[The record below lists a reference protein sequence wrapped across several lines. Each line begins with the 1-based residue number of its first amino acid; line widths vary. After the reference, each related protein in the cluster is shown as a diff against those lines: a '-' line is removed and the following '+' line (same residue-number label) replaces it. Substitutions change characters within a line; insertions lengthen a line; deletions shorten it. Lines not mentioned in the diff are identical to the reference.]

1 MIPHAKRAIF
11 FDRDGTLMEEVHY
24 CRRPSDVHAIPG
36 AADALSQAHLAG
48 YLTIVVTNQSGIA
61 SGIIP
66 LLAYREVEAEL
77 ARQLE
82 HGIDAVYFS
91 PDAADSPSPRR
102 KPGIA
107 MLEEAA
113 RDHGLSLADSWLI
126 GDKDIDIQCGK
137 SAGCRTIL
145 VLTGY
150 GRHHLTSGAD
160 HVACDVAEAVDYI
173 LHQS

>member
-1 MIPHAKRAIF
+1 MRRPSRAIF
-11 FDRDGTLMEEVHY
+11 LDRDGTLMEEVHY
-24 CRRPSDVHAIPG
+24 CRHPADVRAMPG
-36 AADALSQAHLAG
+36 AAEALARAHLAG
-48 YLTIVVTNQSGIA
+48 YLAIVITNQSGIA
-61 SGIIP
+61 SGKIP
-66 LLAYREVEAEL
+66 LTAYRQVEAEL

-91 PDAADSPSPRR
+91 PDAADSSPRR
-102 KPGIA
+102 KPGIG
-107 MLEEAA
+107 MVEEAA
-113 RDHGLSLADSWLI
+113 RDHHISLPESWFI

-150 GRHHLTSGAD
+150 GRQHLSSAPD
-160 HVACDVAEAVDYI
+160 FVANDVAEAIDLI